1 MIRDDWNDRLP
12 ASGWDTGREAITLAQ
27 AEVAVFRTV
36 FGAGLELGGG
46 GVPRVRA
53 GRVARDC
60 SARSSA
66 RCGRCASSCGRP
78 WMVTRRSMTRD
89 PGPGADCGR
98 GLLVVQALTS
108 LFWVFDNGPTRT
120 LFATVPAP
128 GGAGDGG
135 KAPAGAGRISVDGA
149 ELVWCAEDCR
159 NSGEPMTAREWTPI
173 IRQPDEARLP
183 VQPGGLSHPS
193 DALSAIDSA
202 CSPRSASTP
211 SRLPCCPTTALRNYG
226 W

>member
-36 FGAGLELGGG
+36 FGTGLELGGG

-78 WMVTRRSMTRD
+78 WLVTRCRFPGRARCLGSVATGAWRLAYDDGEVRQQFSICLACTIVSGTLQVSSESTAVDFFAVADLPNLQMHESIRVRIRD
-89 PGPGADCGR
+89 Y
-98 GLLVVQALTS
+98 L
-108 LFWVFDNGPTRT
+108 DN
-120 LFATVPAP
+120 
-128 GGAGDGG
+128 
-135 KAPAGAGRISVDGA
+135 KS
-149 ELVWCAEDCR
+149 
-159 NSGEPMTAREWTPI
+159 
-173 IRQPDEARLP
+173 P
-183 VQPGGLSHPS
+183 VL
-193 DALSAIDSA
+193 A
-202 CSPRSASTP
+202 
-211 SRLPCCPTTALRNYG
+211 
-226 W
+226 